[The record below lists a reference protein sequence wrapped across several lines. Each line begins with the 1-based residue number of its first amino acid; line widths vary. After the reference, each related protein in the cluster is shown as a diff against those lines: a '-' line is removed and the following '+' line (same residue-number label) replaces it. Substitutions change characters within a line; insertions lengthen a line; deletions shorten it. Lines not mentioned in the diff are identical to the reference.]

1 MNFDG
6 MFEGLDKLIAV
17 TIVLASVGVIAIILG
32 IVWLFTHVTIG
43 VQP

>member
-1 MNFDG
+1 MNFDHDWSA
-6 MFEGLDKLIAV
+6 LQTVIAV
-17 TIVLASVGVIAIILG
+17 LLGLAAVGVIAVIIG